1 MEDLRPDALETVA
14 ARVVAWHNRHP
25 LARRITA
32 EQVQS
37 VGYVALPFLPAPQE
51 ASADKAPQ
59 AAAGAS
65 EGPAGGSLRERA
77 QARAQQ
83 GGGGDADKGDKA
95 GKAGKSEKGDK
106 SRPSQSR
113 LKAAF
118 TEDFIA
124 PLSPRRVAR
133 WAARHGVAAAQAPRG
148 AALRQIE
155 PDAAFSDKAR
165 ELQTLYVL
173 TAAVE
178 SRGKRVR
185 MLLSPGAD
193 EAVLGNHLWSPP
205 RLAGGAVAAL
215 GGLAALGLALALLW
229 QPVPP
234 APATAKAGPA
244 GQSGTVQVEPA
255 AGSAALP
262 SIKPPSLRAA
272 ALADAGL
279 TDPSSTPA
287 SAAAVASRAASHPA
301 PAHAAAEPPAD
312 VEPTLGRISLPSLG
326 LPRLDETLAAA
337 RERRLAQPVPAA
349 SAPGGA
355 AGPAPTLAKGAS
367 AAPVPEP
374 APGKPAAVA
383 LAPVAASAATP
394 ATPTTPTAPTTPP
407 APGKPPA
414 DALPPP
420 GHVFALSSRRLRTR
434 AESDQTM
441 AAMKSLLASS
451 GMAAVQVEVVPAED
465 DWRVVG
471 WPFTQLAQA
480 EKARTLL
487 ASRGIRLQVVDF

>member
-1 MEDLRPDALETVA
+1 MDELRPDALETVA

-25 LARRITA
+25 LAHRITA

-37 VGYVALPFLPAPQE
+37 VGFVALPYLPPPE
-51 ASADKAPQ
+51 AASTGKSPQ
-59 AAAGAS
+59 AAATAPDA
-65 EGPAGGSLRERA
+65 PAGGSLRERA

-83 GGGGDADKGDKA
+83 AGSGGADKADKVGKA
-95 GKAGKSEKGDK
+95 GKAAK
-106 SRPSQSR
+106 PSKAQSK
-113 LKAAF
+113 LQPAF

-133 WAARHGVAAAQAPRG
+133 WAARHGIAAAQAPRG
-148 AALRQIE
+148 APLRQVD
-155 PDAAFSDKAR
+155 PDAAFSGKAR

-185 MLLSPGAD
+185 MLLSPGAE

-215 GGLAALGLALALLW
+215 GSLAALGLALALLW
-229 QPVPP
+229 QPAPP

-244 GQSGTVQVEPA
+244 SQSGTVQVEPV

-279 TDPSSTPA
+279 TDPSRPPA
-287 SAAAVASRAASHPA
+287 SAASAASRAASHQA
-301 PAHAAAEPPAD
+301 PSHAAAEPPAD

-326 LPRLDETLAAA
+326 MPHLDEALAAA
-337 RERRLAQPVPAA
+337 RERRLAQHAPAAPAPSAA
-349 SAPGGA
+349 SAPVGEAGLAPPLVKA
-355 AGPAPTLAKGAS
+355 ASPAP
-367 AAPVPEP
+367 AP
-374 APGKPAAVA
+374 AKPAAVA
-383 LAPVAASAATP
+383 VAASAAT
-394 ATPTTPTAPTTPP
+394 ATTPPTPAAPATPP

-434 AESDQTM
+434 AESEQTM
-441 AAMKSLLASS
+441 AAMKSLLATS
-451 GMAAVQVEVVPAED
+451 GLAAVQVEVVPAED

-471 WPFTQLAQA
+471 WPFAQRAQA

-487 ASRGIRLQVVDF
+487 ASRGIRLEVVDF